1 MYGCRPR
8 QSVVWSHSVIAFW
21 WGRFSLREERLV
33 RFQLTDFHSR
43 GSGADEG
50 MGYKVSIRGSAGLR
64 GLRAGFKPWH
74 LVLIVLVIMGTS
86 QPKQSFVS
94 PRALSP

>member
-1 MYGCRPR
+1 M
-8 QSVVWSHSVIAFW
+8 SA
-21 WGRFSLREERLV
+21 LRV
-33 RFQLTDFHSR
+33 QLPPAHFHSG
-43 GSGADEG
+43 GSGTVEG
-50 MGYKVSIRGSAGLR
+50 MGYEVSIRGSAGPS

>member
-1 MYGCRPR
+1 M
-8 QSVVWSHSVIAFW
+8 
-21 WGRFSLREERLV
+21 V

-43 GSGADEG
+43 RGSGAVEG

-86 QPKQSFVS
+86 QPKQSYSTKGLEPVKGICRKAGSFFDFK
-94 PRALSP
+94 RGGKYND

>member
-1 MYGCRPR
+1 MRGCKPR

-33 RFQLTDFHSR
+33 RFQLTDFHFG
-43 GSGADEG
+43 GSGTVEG
-50 MGYKVSIRGSAGLR
+50 MGYKVSIRGSAGPS